1 MAEKFPKLRNLTS
14 REASLIDGPLFLL
27 QDILP
32 AGSATDQVLVLD
44 SRGRVGT
51 VPRSEFTS
59 GSGGATGSF
68 SGSVDITVVTDGGS
82 FVRTLPD
89 ESLSLL
95 GGNNITTNVSSETSV
110 IILDDNISLTSI
122 QLQQDVSTTEALV
135 IKNTSGQTQLK
146 INQEG
151 ILELAAK
158 VVAPTAVEGGI
169 YYQSGSGVEEAF
181 FIGLSR

>member
-1 MAEKFPKLRNLTS
+1 MAEKFPSLKTLTD

-44 SRGRVGT
+44 RKGRVGT
-51 VPRSEFTS
+51 VPRSEFS
-59 GSGGATGSF
+59 GSTGGGNY
-68 SGSVDITVVTDGGS
+68 SGSLDLTVVTDGGNL
-82 FVRTLPD
+82 VRTIPD

-95 GGNNITTNVSSETSV
+95 GGSNITTGVSGNNSV
-110 IILDDNISLTSI
+110 IILDNNISLTTI
-122 QLQQDVSTTEALV
+122 QLQQSIGTDEALV

-151 ILELAAK
+151 VLELAAK
-158 VVAPTAVEGGI
+158 AAAPTAVEGGI

-181 FIGLSR
+181 FIGLSK